1 MLLVAVQYFDSDQCY
16 LVTAGLSQ
24 LAFQSVELGEGTA
37 VWQAAMA
44 QVPLVTAH
52 GVRQA
57 VLTRWHACVQRP
69 QVTPLVDILQRVAP
83 LSPDDDVVSV
93 TCPVV
98 GTHVVVGCDNGRMLV
113 VDVATASPAKPT
125 IDHAPSGTEGTP
137 VGAADA

>member
-44 QVPLVTAH
+44 QVPLLTAH

-69 QVTPLVDILQRVAP
+69 QVTPLGRLARQLAQRAPRRAQKRRRREPVALLRVRVDHLP
-83 LSPDDDVVSV
+83 HGSHL
-93 TCPVV
+93 
-98 GTHVVVGCDNGRMLV
+98 
-113 VDVATASPAKPT
+113 
-125 IDHAPSGTEGTP
+125 
-137 VGAADA
+137 ADLRHG